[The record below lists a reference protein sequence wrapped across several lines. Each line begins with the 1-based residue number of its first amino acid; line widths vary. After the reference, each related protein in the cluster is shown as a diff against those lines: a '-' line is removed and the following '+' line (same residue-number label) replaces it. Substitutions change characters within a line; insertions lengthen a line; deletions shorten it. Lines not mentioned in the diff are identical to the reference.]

1 MKRFFILLAVL
12 LFAVPAVSFAQ
23 PRAIGG
29 RMGSLGM
36 EASYQHSTAE
46 SQFLQLDLG
55 LLYWGGVGGM
65 FTGTY
70 NFIFANP
77 QWTSRGEWEW
87 YAGPGVSLGYQ
98 GAYHVDDNGNLK
110 GKGTFRTGLSG
121 TVGLSYTFDFGL
133 QLSADFRP
141 IIGIGADSDGVHFW
155 GSGLYTGFI
164 PAVSVR
170 YAF

>member
-98 GAYHVDDNGNLK
+98 AIPHDGDIR
-110 GKGTFRTGLSG
+110 GTLRTGISG

-141 IIGIGADSDGVHFW
+141 IIGFGVGPDVDFHFW